1 MEPPFMVAV
10 SVVIASMRWRRGTD
24 GRRQRRRRGL
34 RDDLRGGGDADR
46 DVHLPDRKQVG
57 GAEEAHRQQDDE
69 RDGVGDRHEVLAV
82 HVVGEGASP
91 EQGGYLDDQL
101 DGADEAELD
110 GRAGRLEQPLGGDE
124 DAHPA
129 GRRPWRVPSPSGSGS
144 RGRRRRTRA
153 AGSAPPSSSIS
164 TWSVWSL
171 RQLSA
176 LSLAASSR
184 SLLHAPHDCC
194 QQAGLEGSRQSSRH
208 EPVLPDERGEELL
221 ELLHRSFL
229 NRCPVVAQATSLL
242 GLDPCGP
249 VDLRAHPAILV
260 GGLLEAE

>member
-10 SVVIASMRWRRGTD
+10 SVVIASMRWRAGDD
-24 GRRQRRRRGL
+24 GRRERRRCGL
-34 RDDLRGGGDADR
+34 RDDLRGGGDGDR
-46 DVHLPDRKQVG
+46 DVHLPDREQGG

-101 DGADEAELD
+101 DGADKAELD

-124 DAHPA
+124 DAHPSGRDDRGEA
-129 GRRPWRVPSPSGSGS
+129 GRPVVAEVAEGEGGPGPAGSGD
-144 RGRRRRTRA
+144 
-153 AGSAPPSSSIS
+153 PPSSMATGSGGPC
-164 TWSVWSL
+164 VRL
-171 RQLSA
+171 PA
-176 LSLAASSR
+176 LSLTASSR
-184 SLLHAPHDCC
+184 ICSTRRTIAVSRPDS
-194 QQAGLEGSRQSSRH
+194 EGSRQRSRH

-229 NRCPVVAQATSLL
+229 NRCPVVVQAASLL
-242 GLDPCGP
+242 GLDPM
-249 VDLRAHPAILV
+249 RFQSTV
-260 GGLLEAE
+260 GVTQPSS